1 MCAGYCNPWPA
12 HRRDAYVMFTIVGY
26 VRLSVCLSDQS
37 VCMSDAPLQCP
48 SSRPLPALGIEMRA
62 HHWRNVCASLATP
75 TPTQRQ
81 AHEAIRKANNMCAGY
96 CNPWPAHRRDAHV
109 CLSVCLSDAPIHI
122 CIDAAILYLNE
133 YESVLMPPH
142 GLYIF
147 LNLGFNFIAY
157 TCAQV
162 IAIHGRRTAVML
174 MLCLR
179 LLDMSVCPSV
189 CLICPS
195 VCLMPLCSV
204 ILADHYRPSGLKCE
218 IIIGAMCVC
227 LSVCMS
233 VCMFFACFCHPQ
245 HVRCNVHVLPC
256 AGKQGTL
263 PRPHFSIHHCIT
275 TVCLSCMGLEETR
288 LAVGVYCGAY
298 CCLRR
303 SARAAYQSL
312 HCSSVHQLP
321 CSLPAFKTWWS
332 VFQKHLWVC
341 SLPAELLHV
350 LQQCL
355 WIYPSNCLM
364 TGKTREHGCVVQRE
378 YKTRFCS
385 W

>member
-26 VRLSVCLSDQS
+26 VRLSVCLSDLS

-48 SSRPLPALGIEMRA
+48 SSRPLPALGIEMRD
-62 HHWRNVCASLATP
+62 HHWGNVCLF
-75 TPTQRQ
+75 
-81 AHEAIRKANNMCAGY
+81 
-96 CNPWPAHRRDAHV
+96 V
-109 CLSVCLSDAPIHI
+109 
-122 CIDAAILYLNE
+122 
-133 YESVLMPPH
+133 
-142 GLYIF
+142 GLY
-147 LNLGFNFIAY
+147 
-157 TCAQV
+157 
-162 IAIHGRRTAVML
+162 
-174 MLCLR
+174 
-179 LLDMSVCPSV
+179 VCV
-189 CLICPS
+189 
-195 VCLMPLCSV
+195 
-204 ILADHYRPSGLKCE
+204 
-218 IIIGAMCVC
+218 
-227 LSVCMS
+227 
-233 VCMFFACFCHPQ
+233 FACFCHPQ

-312 HCSSVHQLP
+312 HSSSVHQLP

-332 VFQKHLWVC
+332 AFQKHLWVC

-355 WIYPSNCLM
+355 WIYPSNCAM
-364 TGKTREHGCVVQRE
+364 TGKTREHVRVVQRE
-378 YKTRFCS
+378 YKTRSCS